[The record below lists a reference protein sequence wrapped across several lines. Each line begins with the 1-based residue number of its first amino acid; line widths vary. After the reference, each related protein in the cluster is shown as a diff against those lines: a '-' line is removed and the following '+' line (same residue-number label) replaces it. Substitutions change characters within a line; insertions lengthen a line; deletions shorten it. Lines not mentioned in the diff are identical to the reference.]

1 MSFYFDIYYWLGY
14 GETEIIPDPKVV
26 KQRHLLMKQ
35 IRLSKIKLKPTKT
48 KLSYAQVLQC
58 YNNLLEF

>member
-1 MSFYFDIYYWLGY
+1 MIDYIYYLLGY
-14 GETEIIPDPKVV
+14 PTDEITPDPKVV